1 MDNSIMGGG
10 GLAGW
15 NGAQA
20 YCQEIYE
27 IRRACHTARLSD
39 NIEGWYK
46 LLVAYYLA
54 LSARME
60 VRIIDPKTGENK
72 IVDKRKTK
80 FVEMQDAQDKQFR
93 EAGDAIN
100 RYKKAVA
107 SKQTSIP
114 TSDYL
119 ILLLWERS
127 LRRDENKLGL
137 LMRDADDPTAAF
149 DAGTF

>member
-1 MDNSIMGGG
+1 MDGIMGGA

-20 YCQEIYE
+20 YCQEISE
-27 IRRACHTARLSD
+27 IRRACHNARLSD
-39 NIEGWYK
+39 NIEAWYK

-60 VRIIDPKTGENK
+60 VRTRDPKTGKET
-72 IVDKRKTK
+72 IIDKRKTR
-80 FVEMQDAQDKQFR
+80 FVAMQDEQDKQFR

-107 SKQTSIP
+107 SKQNSIP
-114 TSDYL
+114 TTDYL
-119 ILLLWERS
+119 VLLLWERS

>member
-1 MDNSIMGGG
+1 MDGGIMGGA

-20 YCQEIYE
+20 YCQEICE
-27 IRRACHTARLSD
+27 IRRACHNARLAD
-39 NIEGWYK
+39 NIEAWYK

-60 VRIIDPKTGENK
+60 VRTVDPITGEEK
-72 IVDKRKTK
+72 VTDKRKTR
-80 FVEMQDAQDKQFR
+80 FVAMQDAQDEQFK
-93 EAGDAIN
+93 EAGNAIK
-100 RYKKAVA
+100 RYKQAIA
-107 SKQTSIP
+107 SKQKSIP
-114 TSDYL
+114 TTDYL
-119 ILLLWERS
+119 VLLLWERS